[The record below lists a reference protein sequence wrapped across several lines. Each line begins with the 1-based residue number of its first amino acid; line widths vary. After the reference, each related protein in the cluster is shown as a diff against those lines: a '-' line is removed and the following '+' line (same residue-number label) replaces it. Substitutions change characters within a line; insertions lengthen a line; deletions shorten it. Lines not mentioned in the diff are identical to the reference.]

1 MVVAAGHYGSTHAG
15 SRHMGRGISIHL
27 GLNFVDPK
35 HYDGWDGELRACEQ
49 DAIDMERLAL
59 SRQFRARK
67 LLRGEATSSALLS
80 ELAHAA
86 AELTRGDTLLLT
98 YSGHGGQ
105 MRDLDG
111 DEEDGLDETW
121 CLFDRQVI
129 DDELYAAFM
138 RFQPGVRIVVLSD
151 SCHSGT
157 VTKFVEMRS
166 FVHAREDESPLF
178 RAMPDEVARRVYGL
192 HQDVYKGIQRSVA
205 GTDDAR
211 IPASV
216 LLISGCQD
224 GQLSSDGSRNGL
236 FTGTLLKVWNDGR
249 FVGSYSKLHR
259 VLQKALPA
267 YQQPNLYLTGGYDPA
282 FPEAA
287 AFGLA
292 KVACTRSADALN
304 ELWGESI
311 QPMLGWVPAARD
323 HESMPA
329 PDARSPEKRA
339 ARDGVPTRLDELN
352 NQVARSYDLSVQ
364 GAIEIGIPVAG
375 SVSGGASRRVIV
387 LERAAYREV
396 ANPDGTKT
404 QWGYAF
410 RYCVLVNKFDASMKL
425 TLPFLAASAQVGSIE
440 AQWWMHSAGLSG
452 PKIDVAI
459 GVPSELNVETFVLA
473 KQALEKLL
481 AAVRDPS
488 TQFNAAPLATQ
499 TSEEKRLNDYRTAIG
514 RAVALD
520 AIADSV
526 SIDRVI
532 PRLVDPVV
540 IESVRATFREFANV
554 QVPTDSISPFV
565 RQQAQQ
571 LLGRVEVSV

>member
-1 MVVAAGHYGSTHAG
+1 
-15 SRHMGRGISIHL
+15 MGTGISIHL

-35 HYDGWDGELRACEQ
+35 HYDGWDGELKACEQ
-49 DAIDMERLAL
+49 DAHDMERLAL
-59 SRQFRARK
+59 SRQFRATK
-67 LLRGEATSSALLS
+67 LLRERATASAVLGEIGR
-80 ELAHAA
+80 AA
-86 AELTRGDTLLLT
+86 VELTRGDTLLIT

-111 DEEDGLDETW
+111 DEDDGLDETW
-121 CLFDRQVI
+121 CLYDRQVI
-129 DDELYAAFM
+129 DDELFAAFM

-166 FVHAREDESPLF
+166 FINARDEESHSF

-192 HQDVYKGIQRSVA
+192 HQDQYRSIQQSVA
-205 GTDDAR
+205 GTSEAR
-211 IPASV
+211 VPASV

-236 FTGTLLKVWNDGR
+236 FTGTLLKIWNDGR
-249 FVGSYSKLHR
+249 FRGSYAKLHR
-259 VLQKALPA
+259 ALQNALPS

-282 FPEAA
+282 FADAAAFSLASAAVVRGSDAREALWSESVQPMVGWVPGGRSEAA
-287 AFGLA
+287 AA
-292 KVACTRSADALN
+292 AAPEPRSAD
-304 ELWGESI
+304 
-311 QPMLGWVPAARD
+311 
-323 HESMPA
+323 
-329 PDARSPEKRA
+329 K
-339 ARDGVPTRLDELN
+339 RDGLNSIPTSLDQLN

-396 ANPDGTKT
+396 ANQDGTKT

-488 TQFNAAPLATQ
+488 TQFTAAALATQ
-499 TSEEKRLNDYRTAIG
+499 TSEEKRLNDYRAAIG

-554 QVPTDSISPFV
+554 QMPTDPISPFV

-571 LLGRVEVSV
+571 LLGRVEVSL